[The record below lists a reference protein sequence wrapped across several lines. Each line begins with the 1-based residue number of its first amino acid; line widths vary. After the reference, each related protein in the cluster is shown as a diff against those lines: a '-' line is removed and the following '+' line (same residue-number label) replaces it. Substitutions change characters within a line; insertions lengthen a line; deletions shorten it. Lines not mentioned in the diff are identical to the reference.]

1 MTPGDEQNR
10 RKPDP
15 CDLCGNTG
23 RWYGS
28 DSPCTCEAGRPYY
41 ASLPPDPEAMRLAR
55 ELAVM
60 LA

>member
-1 MTPGDEQNR
+1 MTPGDTQNR

-23 RWYGS
+23 RWHGT
-28 DSPCTCEAGRPYY
+28 DHPCTCEAGRPYY
-41 ASLPPDPEAMRLAR
+41 EVAQQDPERLRLAR